1 MPGIT
6 IIPRLTRNQNQKQQ
20 DTGNNMNEIVDLV
33 NKYGFPIVMAVGMGY
48 IIKYVWEWSTK
59 EVKPVISEANTV
71 LIALIDRIRMLDND
85 LIRLNQKV
93 NTVLHL
99 RGKMIE
105 SDRVMESVK
114 VEREASKQF
123 DAAVRMDDPK
133 PGEETVRQWP
143 DPKKKPNPDDIKTA
157 SAGEG

>member
-1 MPGIT
+1 MS
-6 IIPRLTRNQNQKQQ
+6 
-20 DTGNNMNEIVDLV
+20 EVVELV

-48 IIKYVWEWSTK
+48 IIKYVWEWATK
-59 EVKPVISEANTV
+59 EVKPVINDANSV

-105 SDRVMESVK
+105 SDRVMEMVK
-114 VEREASKQF
+114 VEAQANNKFYEA
-123 DAAVRMDDPK
+123 MDEVDK
-133 PGEETVRQWP
+133 
-143 DPKKKPNPDDIKTA
+143 I
-157 SAGEG
+157 AGKSGKS